1 MAFLWWS
8 VPTPVKSR
16 VSLFHFIVWLY
27 RRFLPCILIR
37 IKIPPG
43 RCSARAEDA
52 RAIGQRRRGRG
63 LASLGCSTD
72 SASSPKVDSDRDKR
86 FTPIVFSP
94 EESFPLSLPDQ
105 NKATKYACFR
115 PVFCLFLNDL
125 KRFYKSRKCSQITR
139 ITLGFQ
145 FWCPP
150 LLSLNSER
158 KGSRT
163 AKCWVKSWAKNELLY
178 FSPWHITPTIFL
190 DTNHASIRLLDLFF
204 FFFIRRHVATFVLA
218 PCAQFV
224 RGDKFCL
231 AGEGGNHV

>member
-8 VPTPVKSR
+8 VPSPVKSR

-43 RCSARAEDA
+43 RCSARSEDA

-94 EESFPLSLPDQ
+94 EESLPLSLPDQ

-115 PVFCLFLNDL
+115 PVFCLLLNDL
-125 KRFYKSRKCSQITR
+125 KRLHKSRKCTQMTSTEVGIQY
-139 ITLGFQ
+139 
-145 FWCPP
+145 WCPP
-150 LLSLNSER
+150 LLSRNSER

-190 DTNHASIRLLDLFF
+190 DTNHASICLPDLFF
-204 FFFIRRHVATFVLA
+204 FPSEDMLLHSYSHRA
-218 PCAQFV
+218 PSFV
-224 RGDKFCL
+224 RGDKLCL